1 MNDTAKVA
9 DTFSQLT
16 EILDQVKTV
25 LKSGDFS
32 TLQKITDKQNRL
44 FSQLQAQHRASALSP
59 LQIKRLGLLAGQNQ
73 RYLMAAKAGI
83 RAATHRRTE
92 IGNAGTIS
100 QTYDRKGQRAR
111 LETLP
116 DSLEKHS

>member
-1 MNDTAKVA
+1 MNDTAKAA

-16 EILDQVKTV
+16 EILDRVKTA

-32 TLQKITDKQNRL
+32 ALQKITDKQNRL
-44 FSQLQAQHRASALSP
+44 FSQLQAQHRASALNP
-59 LQIKRLGLLAGQNQ
+59 LQIKRLGQLAGQNQ
-73 RYLMAAKAGI
+73 RYLMAARAGI
-83 RAATHRRTE
+83 RSAAHRRTDV
-92 IGNAGTIS
+92 GNACKIS

-116 DSLEKHS
+116 DSFEKHS